1 MTADSPVDQFIVEL
15 IRMCPEHFKELT
27 LVTTYGRKFLMANG
41 CRLVISCTEDRA
53 VSRLHAE
60 AGVPPQDVVDA
71 AVVLAHKYS
80 HMLSPQR
87 NRLIAS
93 LDELSRC
100 ATQGGA
106 TASNRQQL
114 DPTTSTGSIDSQ
126 SSDLRSADP
135 LSSITP
141 TATIGVR
148 PSGKGM
154 SGRAG
159 TGFGDPSGWSQEIG
173 KRCEQFAFDCIAARF
188 GVDSCNGAPH
198 PSEVRLR
205 LAAGDRF
212 LRWLNA
218 DGEQHQSWDIEE
230 RDASTGQILRRH
242 EVKARTA
249 ELTEAE
255 YALAVQHGDSYMI
268 WRVDPEAGQCDRC
281 AVRER
286 TPMGPATGVA
296 RRLIGRVENAIE
308 TECADGTTLVVLR
321 RSTREYCRDLQR
333 QFPSVVG
340 RYRRNLVVCFPM
352 TPELEKRLP
361 ASKARLWIANRS
373 RGGCERCADA
383 LLQAKGALRIAHSD
397 GLLVVALLMS
407 TRLGTARAI
416 QRLAQRPALCL
427 RGISGG
433 LP

>member
-15 IRMCPEHFKELT
+15 IRMCPEQFKELT

-41 CRLVISCTEDRA
+41 CSLVISCTEDRA

-60 AGVPPQDVVDA
+60 AGVPPQDVVEA

-80 HMLSPQR
+80 HMQSRQR

-100 ATQGGA
+100 ATQSGA
-106 TASNRQQL
+106 TASDRQQL
-114 DPTTSTGSIDSQ
+114 ERTASTGSIDSH

-135 LSSITP
+135 LSSIIP

-148 PSGKGM
+148 TSGKGT

-159 TGFGDPSGWSQEIG
+159 TGLGDPSGWSQEIG
-173 KRCEQFAFDCIAARF
+173 KRCEQFAFDWIAARF
-188 GVDSCNGAPH
+188 GVDPCNGAPH

-218 DGEQHQSWDIEE
+218 NGEQHHSWDIEE
-230 RDASTGQILRRH
+230 RDASTGEILRRH

-255 YALAVQHGDSYMI
+255 YALAVQYGDSYMI
-268 WRVDPEAGQCDRC
+268 WRVDPESGRCERCDI
-281 AVRER
+281 RER
-286 TPMGPATGVA
+286 HPMGPAPGVD
-296 RRLIGRVENAIE
+296 RHLIGRVENAID
-308 TECADGTTLVVLR
+308 TECADRTTLVVLH
-321 RSTREYCRDLQR
+321 RSTRKYCRELQR

-352 TPELEKRLP
+352 TPDLEKRLP
-361 ASKARLWIANRS
+361 PSENRVWVANRS
-373 RGGCERCADA
+373 RRGCHRLCEAMQVFGPRFGSEV
-383 LLQAKGALRIAHSD
+383 K
-397 GLLVVALLMS
+397 GLLMIGIELRAAVGL
-407 TRLGTARAI
+407 ARAVGLAVEHSRPPAAR
-416 QRLAQRPALCL
+416 QR
-427 RGISGG
+427 
-433 LP
+433 